1 VYKKT
6 ITYVDYNGTERKE
19 DFYFNLNKA
28 EITRMEMSITGG
40 LTKYIER
47 IVQAQDAPSLIAI
60 FEDLI
65 QKSYG
70 IKTPDGKGF
79 VKKPEY
85 LEAFMSTEAYSE
97 LFMELA
103 FDADAASAFVNGI
116 IPADLAKKA
125 ALAAENK

>member
-1 VYKKT
+1 MYKKT

-19 DFYFNLNKA
+19 DHYFNLNKA
-28 EITRMEMSITGG
+28 EITRMELSITGG

-47 IVQAQDAPSLIAI
+47 IIAAQDAPSLIAI

-79 VKKPEY
+79 MKKPEY
-85 LEAFMSTEAYSE
+85 LEAFMATEAYSE

-103 FDADAASAFVNGI
+103 FNAESAAAFVKGI
-116 IPADLAKKA
+116 IPSDLADKVELTA
-125 ALAAENK
+125 AN